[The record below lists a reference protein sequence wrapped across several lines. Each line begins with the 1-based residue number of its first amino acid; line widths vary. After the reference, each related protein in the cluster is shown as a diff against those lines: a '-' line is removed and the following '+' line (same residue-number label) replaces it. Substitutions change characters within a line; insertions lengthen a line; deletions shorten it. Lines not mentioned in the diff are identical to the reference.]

1 MGMETGLKL
10 LGQYGDGENIHGM
23 AGEREKNPSDGLRTG
38 ITLYS
43 LHSVLLAVQQ
53 NIVSQ

>member
-1 MGMETGLKL
+1 METGLKL
-10 LGQYGDGENIHGM
+10 LGQYGDGENIHRLVGS
-23 AGEREKNPSDGLRTG
+23 GKKSPSDGVRMG

-53 NIVSQ
+53 NIVSK